1 MCTAADDSHIKH
13 DVRPSPHSPS
23 LSLIFTPSPSR
34 SYSPHFPV
42 SPAGVKSFKIEGRL
56 KGPEYVAITTRAYR
70 LAVDEAWRNLHLDSE
85 TDTTEGVKNRG
96 LHELTM
102 KMPGAS
108 LSSPTAVTTTSS
120 PRFNGLDEEL
130 MRDLR
135 QVFSRGQDEEYDGLS
150 AGEI

>member
-1 MCTAADDSHIKH
+1 MTRISSMMCTLFSLSHFL
-13 DVRPSPHSPS
+13 S
-23 LSLIFTPSPSR
+23 LSLIFTPSPSH
-34 SYSPHFPV
+34 PHTPPFLL

-85 TDTTEGVKNRG
+85 TDTAEGVKNG
-96 LHELTM
+96 GPHELTM

-135 QVFSRGQDEEYDGLS
+135 QVFSRGQDEVYDGLS